1 MKNEYI
7 EVVKKWLADKD
18 SVSPAE
24 LADNGEAAWNA
35 YDNAMAAVDAAYF
48 AALAVRAAAE
58 GANSAAALRVK
69 NYEELTNGK

>member
-1 MKNEYI
+1 MSNEHI
-7 EVVKKWLADKD
+7 ELVKRWMTDKD

-24 LADNGEAAWNA
+24 LVDNEEAAWNA

-48 AALAVRAAAE
+48 AALSAHAAAE

-69 NYEELTNGK
+69 NYEEVTTDE